1 MIKISRLA
9 DYATL
14 LLRQLMQANG
24 GRLSA
29 SDLAEHTGIAYPTVC
44 KVLKQLADSSL
55 VLSQRGVNG
64 GYRLARSAQLIN
76 LYEVVSAIDG
86 ELALTE
92 CCIPGASCVH
102 DASCSLGFNWQAISK
117 LVVQLLSAVTLDEMA
132 SQFDLSELLDRV
144 KSRTALKKLG

>member
-14 LLRQLMQANG
+14 LLRQLVQANG
-24 GRLSA
+24 GSLSA

-44 KVLKQLADSSL
+44 KVLKQLADFGL

-76 LYEVVSAIDG
+76 LYEVVAAIDG

-92 CCIPGASCVH
+92 CCVPGASCVH
-102 DASCSLGFNWQAISK
+102 GASCSLGFNWQAISK
-117 LVVQLLSAVTLDEMA
+117 LVVQVLSAVTLDEMA
-132 SQFDLSELLDRV
+132 APFNLSELLNRV
-144 KSRTALKKLG
+144 RSRTALETLG